1 MNAPT
6 AVVPGWELDT
16 APFHAGELAV
26 QQRAGVTDAASA
38 AGRRG
43 IRRFMPDQHRTF
55 FAQLPFFV
63 LGGVDASGQPWAT
76 LRVGAPGFVT
86 SPDAR
91 TLRIAA
97 RALPGD
103 PLAGAWRPG
112 APLGGLG
119 IEFDT
124 RRRNRVNGVVRAIDG
139 DALTIA
145 VEQSFGNCAKYIQGR
160 KPTFV
165 GDEVGAAAE
174 VVESDVS
181 DVSSVSN
188 ASNAS
193 NASNTSN
200 PSDASGVSHVSGAS
214 DISNRLSDADRA
226 LLAQADTFFVASA
239 NTSVDA
245 GSARGADVSHRGGM
259 PGFVRVDDAHTLTTP
274 DFSGNRF
281 FNTLGNLQHDPRAGL
296 LFVDFDSGDLL
307 YVAADAEIVWDGPL
321 VASFAGAQ
329 RVVRFHVREVRRTRR
344 VLPFR
349 WSAVE
354 PAPQFAA
361 MAIAAA
367 SGGAAATARPALSAA
382 TPTPAPAWR
391 SLRITKIV
399 DEARAIRSFHF
410 EPADGDALPAYEAG
424 QHLTLRVA
432 VPGDDAPT
440 IRSYTL
446 SDAPGGADYRI
457 TVKREGR
464 VSTWLHD
471 HARAGMTLDAQMPR
485 GRFTFDVASPR
496 PAVLV
501 SAGIGITPMI
511 AMLRRALADDAP
523 SRRVVFVH
531 GARDTADRP
540 FAAAL
545 TRIADTDARVA
556 LHWFDSQPQRDG
568 AARPG
573 RIDIAQLKRIL
584 PFDDYDF
591 YLCGP
596 SAFMRDLYEGLR
608 ALNVPDERIRFEA
621 FGPSSV
627 ARSTARAAAASPAPS
642 VPVVFRRSARDA
654 GWTPADGTLLEFA
667 EGQRVAV
674 PSECRSG
681 SCGTC
686 ATRVLSGAVDYVQA
700 HDASVGPGCALLC
713 VAQPAQG
720 AAEPL
725 VLDL

>member
-6 AVVPGWELDT
+6 AVVPGWELDA

-26 QQRAGVTDAASA
+26 QQRAGVTEAAGA

-63 LGGVDASGQPWAT
+63 LGGVDAHGQPWAT
-76 LRVGAPGFVT
+76 LRAGTPGFVT

-103 PLAGAWRPG
+103 PLAGAWQPG
-112 APLGGLG
+112 AALGGLG

-165 GDEVGAAAE
+165 ARDVDASVAP
-174 VVESDVS
+174 DVS
-181 DVSSVSN
+181 D
-188 ASNAS
+188 A
-193 NASNTSN
+193 
-200 PSDASGVSHVSGAS
+200 
-214 DISNRLSDADRA
+214 LSAADRA

-239 NTSVDA
+239 NTSADA
-245 GSARGADVSHRGGM
+245 GAARGADVSHRGGM

-307 YVAADAEIVWDGPL
+307 YVAAHAEIVWDGPL
-321 VASFAGAQ
+321 VASFDGAQ
-329 RVVRFHVREVRRTRR
+329 RVVRFHVREVRRMHA

-354 PAPQFAA
+354 RAPQFAA
-361 MAIAAA
+361 TATA
-367 SGGAAATARPALSAA
+367 SEGAAGTAPAAPATAPAS
-382 TPTPAPAWR
+382 APAWR
-391 SLRITKIV
+391 PLRIAKIV

-410 EPADGDALPAYEAG
+410 EPADGGALPAYEAG
-424 QHLTLRVA
+424 QHLTLRIA
-432 VPGDDAPT
+432 LPGSDAPA

-446 SDAPGGADYRI
+446 SGAPGAVQYRI
-457 TVKREGR
+457 SVKREGR
-464 VSTWLHD
+464 VSAWLHD
-471 HARAGMTLDAQMPR
+471 HAQAGMTLDAQMPR
-485 GRFTFDVASPR
+485 GRFTFDLASPR

-501 SAGIGITPMI
+501 SAGIGITPMV
-511 AMLRRALADDAP
+511 AMLHCALADDTP

-531 GARDTADRP
+531 GAREAADRP
-540 FAAAL
+540 FAAQL
-545 TRIADTDARVA
+545 TRLAATDPRVS
-556 LHWFDSQPQRDG
+556 LHWFDSRPDEG
-568 AARPG
+568 SAARAG
-573 RIDIAQLKRIL
+573 RVDIAQLKRIL
-584 PFDDYDF
+584 SFDDYDF

-596 SAFMRDLYEGLR
+596 AAFMRDLYDGLR
-608 ALNVPDERIRFEA
+608 ALNVADERIRFEA

-627 ARSTARAAAASPAPS
+627 SRSTTRASATPAAAS
-642 VPVVFRRSARDA
+642 VPVVFRRTAREA
-654 GWTPADGTLLEFA
+654 AWTPADGTLLEFA

-686 ATRVLSGAVDYVQA
+686 ATRVLSGSVDYEQTP
-700 HDASVGPGCALLC
+700 DAAVEPGCVLLC
-713 VAQPAQG
+713 VARPAAG
-720 AAEPL
+720 ATEPL
-725 VLDL
+725 VLDR

>member
-1 MNAPT
+1 MTAPT
-6 AVVPGWELDT
+6 ATVPGWELDV

-26 QQRAGVTDAASA
+26 QRRAGVTEAAGA

-63 LGGVDASGQPWAT
+63 LGGVDVHGQPWAT
-76 LRVGAPGFVT
+76 LRVGMPGFVT
-86 SPDAR
+86 TPDAR
-91 TLRIAA
+91 TLRIDGD
-97 RALPGD
+97 ALPGD
-103 PLAGAWRPG
+103 PLAGAWQPG

-124 RRRNRVNGVVRAIDG
+124 RRRNRVNGVVRAVDG

-145 VEQSFGNCAKYIQGR
+145 VAQSFGNCAKYIQGR

-165 GDEVGAAAE
+165 PREGDASDEAE
-174 VVESDVS
+174 VSD
-181 DVSSVSN
+181 
-188 ASNAS
+188 
-193 NASNTSN
+193 
-200 PSDASGVSHVSGAS
+200 
-214 DISNRLSDADRA
+214 RLSDADRA

-239 NTSVDA
+239 NTSTGA
-245 GSARGADVSHRGGM
+245 GAARGADVSHRGGM
-259 PGFVRVDDAHTLTTP
+259 PGFVRVDDARTLTTP

-321 VASFAGAQ
+321 VASFDGAQ
-329 RVVRFHVREVRRTRR
+329 RVVRFHVREVRRTRG

-349 WSAVE
+349 WSTVE
-354 PAPQFAA
+354 RAPQFAA
-361 MAIAAA
+361 MAVDSAVAAVPAA
-367 SGGAAATARPALSAA
+367 SASTSTSPAIWRP
-382 TPTPAPAWR
+382 
-391 SLRITKIV
+391 LRIAKIV

-410 EPADGDALPAYEAG
+410 EPADGGALPAYEAG

-432 VPGDDAPT
+432 LPDSDAPA

-446 SDAPGGADYRI
+446 SDAPGASHYRI

-464 VSTWLHD
+464 VSAWLHD
-471 HARAGMTLDAQMPR
+471 HARAGMALDAQMPR
-485 GRFTFDVASPR
+485 GRFMFDVASPR

-501 SAGIGITPMI
+501 SAGIGITPMF

-531 GARDTADRP
+531 GARDTVDRP
-540 FAAAL
+540 FAAEL
-545 TRIADTDARVA
+545 TRIADADARVS
-556 LHWFDSQPQRDG
+556 LHWFDSRPQRDG

-573 RIDIAQLKRIL
+573 RIDVAQLKRIL

-596 SAFMRDLYEGLR
+596 SAFMRDLYDGLR

-627 ARSTARAAAASPAPS
+627 VRSATRASRAPSAAS
-642 VPVVFRRSARDA
+642 VPVVFRRTGREVA
-654 GWTPADGTLLEFA
+654 WTPADGTLLEFA
-667 EGQRVAV
+667 EGQGVAV

-686 ATRVLSGAVDYVQA
+686 ATRVLSGAVDYMQA
-700 HDASVGPGCALLC
+700 YDAAVEPGCALLC
-713 VAQPAQG
+713 VARPADG
-720 AAEPL
+720 TAEPL
-725 VLDL
+725 VLDR

>member
-1 MNAPT
+1 MTAPT
-6 AVVPGWELDT
+6 AAVPGWELDV

-26 QQRAGVTDAASA
+26 QQRAGVTEAAGA

-43 IRRFMPDQHRTF
+43 IRRFMPDQHRAF

-63 LGGVDASGQPWAT
+63 LGGVDAHGQPWAT
-76 LRVGAPGFVT
+76 LRVGMPGFVT
-86 SPDAR
+86 APDAR
-91 TLRIAA
+91 TLHIDGD
-97 RALPGD
+97 ALPGD
-103 PLAGAWRPG
+103 PLAGAWQPG

-124 RRRNRVNGVVRAIDG
+124 RRRNRVNGVVRAVDG
-139 DALTIA
+139 GALTIA

-165 GDEVGAAAE
+165 AREG
-174 VVESDVS
+174 
-181 DVSSVSN
+181 
-188 ASNAS
+188 
-193 NASNTSN
+193 
-200 PSDASGVSHVSGAS
+200 DASGAADVSE
-214 DISNRLSDADRA
+214 RLSDADRA

-239 NTSVDA
+239 NTSADA
-245 GSARGADVSHRGGM
+245 GAARGADVSHRGGM
-259 PGFVRVDDAHTLTTP
+259 PGFVRVDDACTLTTP

-296 LFVDFDSGDLL
+296 LFIDFDSGDVL
-307 YVAADAEIVWDGPL
+307 YVAARAEIVWDGPL
-321 VASFAGAQ
+321 VASFDGAQ
-329 RVVRFHVREVRRTRR
+329 RVVRFHVREVRRTRGA
-344 VLPFR
+344 LPFR
-349 WSAVE
+349 WSVPE
-354 PAPQFAA
+354 RAPQFAA
-361 MAIAAA
+361 IADGSANAGAQAA
-367 SGGAAATARPALSAA
+367 SEPACASPSNWRP
-382 TPTPAPAWR
+382 
-391 SLRITKIV
+391 LRIAKIV

-410 EPADGDALPAYEAG
+410 EPVDGGALPAHEAG
-424 QHLTLRVA
+424 QHLTLRIA
-432 VPGDDAPT
+432 LPDSDAPA

-446 SDAPGGADYRI
+446 SDAPGAPHYRI

-464 VSTWLHD
+464 VSAWLHD
-471 HARAGMTLDAQMPR
+471 HAHAGMTLDAQMPR

-501 SAGIGITPMI
+501 SAGIGITPMF
-511 AMLRRALADDAP
+511 AMLRRALADDTP
-523 SRRVVFVH
+523 SRRVMFVH

-540 FAAAL
+540 FAAEL
-545 TRIADTDARVA
+545 TRIADADARVA
-556 LHWFDSQPQRDG
+556 LHWFDSRPQRDG

-573 RIDIAQLKRIL
+573 RVDVAQLKRIL

-596 SAFMRDLYEGLR
+596 SAFMRDLYDGLR

-627 ARSTARAAAASPAPS
+627 VRSATRAAAAPS
-642 VPVVFRRSARDA
+642 VASVPIVFRRSARDA
-654 GWTPADGTLLEFA
+654 AWTPADGTLLEFA
-667 EGQRVAV
+667 EGQGVAV

-686 ATRVLSGAVDYVQA
+686 ATRVLSGAVDYVQSY
-700 HDASVGPGCALLC
+700 DAPVEPGCALLC
-713 VAQPAQG
+713 VAQPAEG

-725 VLDL
+725 VLDR

>member
-26 QQRAGVTDAASA
+26 QQRAGVTEAAGA

-63 LGGVDASGQPWAT
+63 LGGVDAHGQPWAT
-76 LRVGAPGFVT
+76 LRAGAPGFVT

-112 APLGGLG
+112 AALGGLG

-124 RRRNRVNGVVRAIDG
+124 RRRNRVNGVVRAVDG

-160 KPTFV
+160 KPAFV
-165 GDEVGAAAE
+165 AREVDAAVAP
-174 VVESDVS
+174 DVS
-181 DVSSVSN
+181 D
-188 ASNAS
+188 A
-193 NASNTSN
+193 
-200 PSDASGVSHVSGAS
+200 
-214 DISNRLSDADRA
+214 LSDADRA

-239 NTSVDA
+239 NTSADA
-245 GSARGADVSHRGGM
+245 GAARGADVSHRGGM

-296 LFVDFDSGDLL
+296 LFIDFDSGDLL
-307 YVAADAEIVWDGPL
+307 VVAARAEIVWDGPL
-321 VASFAGAQ
+321 VASFDGAQ
-329 RVVRFHVREVRRTRR
+329 RVVRFHVREVRRLRA

-349 WSAVE
+349 WSEVE
-354 PAPQFAA
+354 RAPQFAA
-361 MAIAAA
+361 MAAGTGESVKAA
-367 SGGAAATARPALSAA
+367 PAPAPSAA
-382 TPTPAPAWR
+382 APAWR
-391 SLRITKIV
+391 PLRIAKIV

-410 EPADGDALPAYEAG
+410 EPADGGALPAYEAG

-432 VPGDDAPT
+432 LPGSEAPS

-446 SDAPGGADYRI
+446 SDAPGGAHYRI
-457 TVKREGR
+457 TVKREGH
-464 VSTWLHD
+464 VSAWLHD
-471 HARAGMTLDAQMPR
+471 HAQAGMTLDAQMPR

-501 SAGIGITPMI
+501 SAGIGITPMV
-511 AMLRRALADDAP
+511 AMLRHALADDAP

-531 GARDTADRP
+531 GAREAADRP
-540 FAAAL
+540 FATQLAGIAA
-545 TRIADTDARVA
+545 ADPRLS
-556 LHWFDSQPQRDG
+556 LHWFDSHPDERS
-568 AARPG
+568 AARAG
-573 RIDIAQLKRIL
+573 RIDVAQLKRIL
-584 PFDDYDF
+584 SFDDYDF

-596 SAFMRDLYEGLR
+596 AAFMRDLYDGLR

-627 ARSTARAAAASPAPS
+627 SRSTTRASATPAAS
-642 VPVVFRRSARDA
+642 VPVVFRRTGREAA
-654 GWTPADGTLLEFA
+654 WTSADGPLLEFA
-667 EGQRVAV
+667 EGQGVAV
-674 PSECRSG
+674 PSECRTG

-686 ATRVLSGAVDYVQA
+686 ATRVLSGAVDYEQTP
-700 HDASVGPGCALLC
+700 DAPVEPGCALLC
-713 VAQPAQG
+713 VARPATG

-725 VLDL
+725 VLDR

>member
-1 MNAPT
+1 MNAPTVPT

-26 QQRAGVTDAASA
+26 QRRAGVTEAAGS

-63 LGGVDASGQPWAT
+63 LGGVDAHGQPWAT
-76 LRVGAPGFVT
+76 LRAGTPGFVT

-103 PLAGAWRPG
+103 PLAGAWQPG

-165 GDEVGAAAE
+165 AREVDASTGP
-174 VVESDVS
+174 DVS
-181 DVSSVSN
+181 DALN
-188 ASNAS
+188 
-193 NASNTSN
+193 
-200 PSDASGVSHVSGAS
+200 
-214 DISNRLSDADRA
+214 DADRA

-239 NTSVDA
+239 NMSADA
-245 GSARGADVSHRGGM
+245 GAARGADVSHRGGM
-259 PGFVRVDDAHTLTTP
+259 PGFVRVDDARTLTTP

-296 LFVDFDSGDLL
+296 LFVDFDNGDLL
-307 YVAADAEIVWDGPL
+307 YVAARAEIVWDGPL
-321 VASFAGAQ
+321 VASFDGAQ
-329 RVVRFHVREVRRTRR
+329 RVVRFHVREVRRMRA

-354 PAPQFAA
+354 RAPQFAA
-361 MAIAAA
+361 MAAVAVSGVGASAAVVPSPSA
-367 SGGAAATARPALSAA
+367 PESVSATAS
-382 TPTPAPAWR
+382 TSAPAWR
-391 SLRITKIV
+391 PLRIAKIV

-410 EPADGDALPAYEAG
+410 EPVDGGALPAYEAG

-432 VPGDDAPT
+432 LPGSDSPA

-446 SDAPGGADYRI
+446 SDAPGGGHYRI

-464 VSTWLHD
+464 VSAWLHD
-471 HARAGMTLDAQMPR
+471 HAQAGMTLDAQMPR
-485 GRFTFDVASPR
+485 GRFSFDLASPR

-511 AMLRRALADDAP
+511 AMLRRALADAQP

-531 GARDTADRP
+531 GAREAADRP
-540 FAAAL
+540 FATELA
-545 TRIADTDARVA
+545 RIAADDERLS
-556 LHWFDSQPQRDG
+556 LHWFDSHPHEG
-568 AARPG
+568 SAAQAG
-573 RIDIAQLKRIL
+573 RIDITQLKRIL
-584 PFDDYDF
+584 SFDDYDF

-596 SAFMRDLYEGLR
+596 SAFMRDLYDGLR

-627 ARSTARAAAASPAPS
+627 TRSATRTTGTPVET
-642 VPVVFRRSARDA
+642 VPVVFRRTGREAA
-654 GWTPADGTLLEFA
+654 WTPADGSLLEFA
-667 EGQRVAV
+667 EGQRVDV

-686 ATRVLSGAVDYVQA
+686 ATRVLSGAVDYEQA
-700 HDASVGPGCALLC
+700 PDAPVERGCALLC
-713 VAQPAQG
+713 VARPAQG
-720 AAEPL
+720 SEPL
-725 VLDL
+725 VLDR

>member
-6 AVVPGWELDT
+6 TVVPGWELDA

-26 QQRAGVTDAASA
+26 QQRAGVTEAAGA

-55 FAQLPFFV
+55 FGQLPFFV
-63 LGGVDASGQPWAT
+63 LGGVDAHGQPWAT
-76 LRVGAPGFVT
+76 LRAGAPGFVT

-97 RALPGD
+97 PALPGD

-124 RRRNRVNGVVRAIDG
+124 RRRNRVNGVVRAVDG

-160 KPTFV
+160 KPSFV
-165 GDEVGAAAE
+165 ARDGRDGDMQVAP
-174 VVESDVS
+174 DVS
-181 DVSSVSN
+181 D
-188 ASNAS
+188 
-193 NASNTSN
+193 
-200 PSDASGVSHVSGAS
+200 
-214 DISNRLSDADRA
+214 RLGDADRA

-239 NTSVDA
+239 NTSADA
-245 GSARGADVSHRGGM
+245 GAAHGADVSHRGGM

-281 FNTLGNLQHDPRAGL
+281 FNTLGNLQQDPRAGL

-307 YVAADAEIVWDGPL
+307 YVAARAEIVWDGPL
-321 VASFAGAQ
+321 VASFDGAQ
-329 RVVRFHVREVRRTRR
+329 RVVRFHVREVRRMRA

-354 PAPQFAA
+354 RAPQFAA
-361 MAIAAA
+361 MAAAA
-367 SGGAAATARPALSAA
+367 GGGAATAPVALVQSASAPASTPIS
-382 TPTPAPAWR
+382 TPTSTPAWR
-391 SLRITKIV
+391 SLRIAKIV
-399 DEARAIRSFHF
+399 DEARSIRSFHF
-410 EPADGDALPAYEAG
+410 EPVDGGALPAYEAG

-432 VPGDDAPT
+432 LPGSDAPS

-446 SDAPGGADYRI
+446 SDAPGSAHYRI

-464 VSTWLHD
+464 VSAWLHD
-471 HARAGMTLDAQMPR
+471 HAQADMTFDAQMPR
-485 GRFTFDVASPR
+485 GRFAFDLASPR

-511 AMLRRALADDAP
+511 AMLRSALADAAP
-523 SRRVVFVH
+523 SRRVVFAH
-531 GARDTADRP
+531 GAREAADRP
-540 FAAAL
+540 FAAELA
-545 TRIADTDARVA
+545 RIAAADARLS
-556 LHWFDSQPQRDG
+556 LHWFDSRPHDDT
-568 AARPG
+568 AARAG

-584 PFDDYDF
+584 SFDDYDF

-596 SAFMRDLYEGLR
+596 SAFMRDLYDGLR

-621 FGPSSV
+621 FGPSSI
-627 ARSTARAAAASPAPS
+627 ARSTTRAAGTPAAASA
-642 VPVVFRRSARDA
+642 PVVFRRTGREAA
-654 GWTPADGTLLEFA
+654 WTPADGTLLEFA
-667 EGQRVAV
+667 EGQRIAV

-686 ATRVLSGAVDYVQA
+686 ATRVLSGAVDYEQTP
-700 HDASVGPGCALLC
+700 DAAVEPGCALLC
-713 VAQPAQG
+713 VARPAQG
-720 AAEPL
+720 ATEPL
-725 VLDL
+725 VLDR

>member
-1 MNAPT
+1 MTTPT
-6 AVVPGWELDT
+6 AAVPGWELDV

-26 QQRAGVTDAASA
+26 QQRAGVTEAAGT

-63 LGGVDASGQPWAT
+63 LGGVDAHGQPWAT
-76 LRVGAPGFVT
+76 LRVGTPGFVT
-86 SPDAR
+86 APDAR
-91 TLRIAA
+91 TLRIDGD
-97 RALPGD
+97 ALPGD
-103 PLAGAWRPG
+103 PLAGAWQRG

-124 RRRNRVNGVVRAIDG
+124 RRRNRVNGVVRATDG
-139 DALTIA
+139 GALTIA

-165 GDEVGAAAE
+165 AREAGASIA
-174 VVESDVS
+174 SDVS
-181 DVSSVSN
+181 D
-188 ASNAS
+188 
-193 NASNTSN
+193 
-200 PSDASGVSHVSGAS
+200 
-214 DISNRLSDADRA
+214 RLSDADRA

-239 NTSVDA
+239 NTSADA
-245 GSARGADVSHRGGM
+245 GAARGADVSHRGGM

-307 YVAADAEIVWDGPL
+307 YVAARAEIVWDGPL
-321 VASFAGAQ
+321 VASFDGAQ
-329 RVVRFHVREVRRTRR
+329 RVVRFHVREVRRMRA

-354 PAPQFAA
+354 RAPQFAA
-361 MAIAAA
+361 MAAGAVAAGGPVPSALA
-367 SGGAAATARPALSAA
+367 SATARTSAPSSA
-382 TPTPAPAWR
+382 IASAPAWR
-391 SLRITKIV
+391 PLRIAKIV

-410 EPADGDALPAYEAG
+410 EAADGDALPTYEAG

-432 VPGDDAPT
+432 LPGSDAPT

-446 SDAPGGADYRI
+446 SDAPGAPRYRI

-464 VSTWLHD
+464 VSAWLHD

-511 AMLRRALADDAP
+511 AMLRRALADDKAS
-523 SRRVVFVH
+523 SRIVFVH

-540 FAAAL
+540 FAAEL
-545 TRIADTDARVA
+545 TRIADADPRVS
-556 LHWFDSQPQRDG
+556 LHWFDSRPQRDG

-591 YLCGP
+591 YVCGP
-596 SAFMRDLYEGLR
+596 SAFMRDLYDGLR

-627 ARSTARAAAASPAPS
+627 VRSATRAAAALPVAS
-642 VPVVFRRSARDA
+642 VPVVFRRTGREAA
-654 GWTPADGTLLEFA
+654 WTPADGTLLEFA
-667 EGQRVAV
+667 EGQGVAV

-686 ATRVLSGAVDYVQA
+686 ATRMLSGAVDYVQS
-700 HDASVGPGCALLC
+700 HDAPVEPGCVLLC
-713 VAQPAQG
+713 VAQPIEG
-720 AAEPL
+720 AVTPL
-725 VLDL
+725 VLER

>member
-63 LGGVDASGQPWAT
+63 LGGVDAHGQPWAT
-76 LRVGAPGFVT
+76 LRAGAPGFVT

-91 TLRIAA
+91 TLCIAA
-97 RALPGD
+97 PARPGD
-103 PLAGAWRPG
+103 PLAGAWQAG

-124 RRRNRVNGVVRAIDG
+124 RRRNRVNGVVRAVDG

-165 GDEVGAAAE
+165 ARDVAAA
-174 VVESDVS
+174 VAPDVS
-181 DVSSVSN
+181 D
-188 ASNAS
+188 
-193 NASNTSN
+193 T
-200 PSDASGVSHVSGAS
+200 
-214 DISNRLSDADRA
+214 LSDADRA

-239 NTSVDA
+239 NTSAEA
-245 GSARGADVSHRGGM
+245 GAARGADVSHRGGM

-296 LFVDFDSGDLL
+296 LFIDFDSGDVL
-307 YVAADAEIVWDGPL
+307 YVAARAEIVWDGPV
-321 VASFAGAQ
+321 VASFDGAQ
-329 RVVRFHVREVRRTRR
+329 RVVRFHVREVRRVRA

-354 PAPQFAA
+354 RAPQFAA
-361 MAIAAA
+361 MAMAVAAATATA
-367 SGGAAATARPALSAA
+367 SGGAAATAGPAPSAVA
-382 TPTPAPAWR
+382 PASAPAWR
-391 SLRITKIV
+391 SLRIAKIV
-399 DEARAIRSFHF
+399 DAARAIRSFHF
-410 EPADGDALPAYEAG
+410 EPADGGALPAYEAG
-424 QHLTLRVA
+424 QHLTLRIA
-432 VPGDDAPT
+432 LPGSDAPA

-446 SDAPGGADYRI
+446 SDAPGGTQYRI

-464 VSTWLHD
+464 VSAWLHD
-471 HARAGMTLDAQMPR
+471 HAQAGMTLDAQMPR
-485 GRFTFDVASPR
+485 GRFTFDLASPR

-511 AMLRRALADDAP
+511 AMLRRALADDTP
-523 SRRVVFVH
+523 SRRIVFVH
-531 GARDTADRP
+531 GAREAADRP
-540 FAAAL
+540 FAAELARL
-545 TRIADTDARVA
+545 AAADARLS
-556 LHWFDSQPQRDG
+556 LHWFDSRPQESTV
-568 AARPG
+568 ARAG
-573 RIDIAQLKRIL
+573 RIDIGQLKRVL
-584 PFDDYDF
+584 SFDDYDF

-596 SAFMRDLYEGLR
+596 SAFMRDLYDGLR

-627 ARSTARAAAASPAPS
+627 SRSATREAAAPAAAS
-642 VPVVFRRSARDA
+642 VPVVFRRTGCDA
-654 GWTPADGTLLEFA
+654 AWTPADGTLLEFA

-674 PSECRSG
+674 PSECRAG

-686 ATRVLSGAVDYVQA
+686 ATRVLSGAVEYEQTP
-700 HDASVGPGCALLC
+700 DAPVEPGCALLC
-713 VAQPAQG
+713 VARPAQG
-720 AAEPL
+720 ATQPL
-725 VLDL
+725 VLDR

>member
-1 MNAPT
+1 MNTPT
-6 AVVPGWELDT
+6 TVVPGWELDT

-26 QQRAGVTDAASA
+26 QQRAGVTAAAGS

-63 LGGVDASGQPWAT
+63 LGGVDANGQPWAT
-76 LRVGAPGFVT
+76 LRAGASGFVT
-86 SPDAR
+86 SPDSR
-91 TLRIAA
+91 TLRIAG

-103 PLAGAWRPG
+103 PLDGAWQPG

-124 RRRNRVNGVVRAIDG
+124 RRRNRVNGVVRAVDC

-165 GDEVGAAAE
+165 AREAGAFAGP
-174 VVESDVS
+174 DVS
-181 DVSSVSN
+181 DALN
-188 ASNAS
+188 
-193 NASNTSN
+193 
-200 PSDASGVSHVSGAS
+200 
-214 DISNRLSDADRA
+214 DADRA

-239 NTSVDA
+239 NTSTDA
-245 GSARGADVSHRGGM
+245 GAARGADVSHRGGM

-296 LFVDFDSGDLL
+296 LFVDFDNGDLL
-307 YVAADAEIVWDGPL
+307 YVAARAEIVWDGPL
-321 VASFAGAQ
+321 VASFDGAQ
-329 RVVRFHVREVRRTRR
+329 RVVRFHVREVRRMRA

-354 PAPQFAA
+354 RAPQFAA
-361 MAIAAA
+361 MAAGGLVQTSTA
-367 SGGAAATARPALSAA
+367 SVTAPASESLSTSASA
-382 TPTPAPAWR
+382 PASAPAWR
-391 SLRITKIV
+391 PLRIAKIV

-410 EPADGDALPAYEAG
+410 EPADGAALPAYEAG
-424 QHLTLRVA
+424 QHLTLRIA
-432 VPGDDAPT
+432 LPGSDAPS

-446 SDAPGGADYRI
+446 SDAPGGTHYRI

-464 VSTWLHD
+464 VSAWLHD

-485 GRFTFDVASPR
+485 GRFTFDLASPR

-501 SAGIGITPMI
+501 SAGIGITPMT
-511 AMLRRALADDAP
+511 AMLRRALADDRP

-531 GARDTADRP
+531 GARDAADRP
-540 FAAAL
+540 FAAELA
-545 TRIADTDARVA
+545 RIAAADARLS
-556 LHWFDSQPQRDG
+556 LHWFDSHPHDG
-568 AARPG
+568 SAAQAG
-573 RIDIAQLKRIL
+573 RIDIAQLKRL
-584 PFDDYDF
+584 LTFDDYDF

-596 SAFMRDLYEGLR
+596 SAFMRDLYDGLR

-627 ARSTARAAAASPAPS
+627 ARSATRTTGAPAAG
-642 VPVVFRRSARDA
+642 VPVVFRRTGRDA
-654 GWTPADGTLLEFA
+654 AWTPADGTLLEFA

-686 ATRVLSGAVDYVQA
+686 ATRVLAGAVGYEQA
-700 HDASVGPGCALLC
+700 PDAPVEPGCALLC
-713 VAQPAQG
+713 VARPAQG
-720 AAEPL
+720 SEPL
-725 VLDL
+725 VLDR

>member
-1 MNAPT
+1 MTTPT
-6 AVVPGWELDT
+6 AAVPGWELDV

-26 QQRAGVTDAASA
+26 QQRAGVTEAAGT

-63 LGGVDASGQPWAT
+63 LGGVDAHGQPWAT
-76 LRVGAPGFVT
+76 LRVGTPGFLT
-86 SPDAR
+86 TPDAR
-91 TLRIAA
+91 TLRIDGD
-97 RALPGD
+97 ALPGD
-103 PLAGAWRPG
+103 PLAGAWQPG

-139 DALTIA
+139 GALTIA

-160 KPTFV
+160 KPAFV
-165 GDEVGAAAE
+165 ARETVASIA
-174 VVESDVS
+174 SDVS
-181 DVSSVSN
+181 D
-188 ASNAS
+188 
-193 NASNTSN
+193 
-200 PSDASGVSHVSGAS
+200 
-214 DISNRLSDADRA
+214 RLSDADRA

-239 NTSVDA
+239 NTSDDA
-245 GSARGADVSHRGGM
+245 GAARGADVSHRGGM

-296 LFVDFDSGDLL
+296 LFVDFGSGDLL
-307 YVAADAEIVWDGPL
+307 YVAARAEIVWDGPL
-321 VASFAGAQ
+321 VASFEGAQ
-329 RVVRFHVREVRRTRR
+329 RVVRFHVREVRRMRA

-354 PAPQFAA
+354 RAPQFAA
-361 MAIAAA
+361 MAAGAVAAGGPVPSALA
-367 SGGAAATARPALSAA
+367 SATALTSAPSSA
-382 TPTPAPAWR
+382 IASAPAWR
-391 SLRITKIV
+391 PLRIAKIV

-410 EPADGDALPAYEAG
+410 EAADGDALPTYEAG

-432 VPGDDAPT
+432 LPGSDAPT

-446 SDAPGGADYRI
+446 SDAPGAPRYRI

-464 VSTWLHD
+464 VSAWLHD
-471 HARAGMTLDAQMPR
+471 HAQAGMTLDAQMPR

-511 AMLRRALADDAP
+511 AMLRRALADDKA
-523 SRRVVFVH
+523 SRRIVFVH

-540 FAAAL
+540 FAAEL
-545 TRIADTDARVA
+545 TRIADADARVS
-556 LHWFDSQPQRDG
+556 LHWFDSRPQRDG

-596 SAFMRDLYEGLR
+596 SAFMRDLYDGLR

-627 ARSTARAAAASPAPS
+627 VRNATRVAGTRAPS
-642 VPVVFRRSARDA
+642 VAVVFRHTGREAA
-654 GWTPADGTLLEFA
+654 WTPADGTLLEFA
-667 EGQRVAV
+667 EGQGVAV

-686 ATRVLSGAVDYVQA
+686 ATRVLSGAVDYVQS
-700 HDASVGPGCALLC
+700 HDAPVEPGCVLLC
-713 VAQPAQG
+713 VAQPAEG
-720 AAEPL
+720 AVTPL
-725 VLDL
+725 VLER

>member
-6 AVVPGWELDT
+6 AVVPGWELDA

-26 QQRAGVTDAASA
+26 QQRAGVTEAAGS

-63 LGGVDASGQPWAT
+63 LGGVDTHGQPWAT
-76 LRVGAPGFVT
+76 LRAGAPGFVT

-91 TLRIAA
+91 TLRIEA

-124 RRRNRVNGVVRAIDG
+124 RRRNRVNGVVRAVDG

-160 KPTFV
+160 KPSFV
-165 GDEVGAAAE
+165 AREVDAS
-174 VVESDVS
+174 VEPDVS
-181 DVSSVSN
+181 DALN
-188 ASNAS
+188 
-193 NASNTSN
+193 
-200 PSDASGVSHVSGAS
+200 
-214 DISNRLSDADRA
+214 DADRA

-239 NTSVDA
+239 NTSADA
-245 GSARGADVSHRGGM
+245 GAARGADVSHRGGM
-259 PGFVRVDDAHTLTTP
+259 PGFVRVDDARTLTTP

-281 FNTLGNLQHDPRAGL
+281 FNTLGNLQQDPRAGL

-307 YVAADAEIVWDGPL
+307 YLAARAEIVWDGPL
-321 VASFAGAQ
+321 VASFDGAQ
-329 RVVRFHVREVRRTRR
+329 RVVRFHVREVRRMRA

-354 PAPQFAA
+354 RAPQFAA
-361 MAIAAA
+361 MAA
-367 SGGAAATARPALSAA
+367 SGAAAAAPVPSASA
-382 TPTPAPAWR
+382 SAWR
-391 SLRITKIV
+391 PLRIARIV

-410 EPADGDALPAYEAG
+410 EPADGGVLPAYEAG

-432 VPGDDAPT
+432 LPGGDAPSV
-440 IRSYTL
+440 RSYTL
-446 SDAPGGADYRI
+446 SDAPGDAHYRI

-464 VSTWLHD
+464 VSAWLHD
-471 HARAGMTLDAQMPR
+471 HAQAGMTLDAQMPR
-485 GRFTFDVASPR
+485 GRFTLDLASPR

-501 SAGIGITPMI
+501 SAGIGITPMV
-511 AMLRRALADDAP
+511 AMLRRALADDRP

-531 GARDTADRP
+531 GAREAADRP
-540 FAAAL
+540 FAAELA
-545 TRIADTDARVA
+545 RIAAADARLS
-556 LHWFDSQPQRDG
+556 LHRFDSHPHEG
-568 AARPG
+568 AAAPAG

-596 SAFMRDLYEGLR
+596 SAFMRDLYDGLR

-627 ARSTARAAAASPAPS
+627 ARTATRAAGTPAAAS
-642 VPVVFRRSARDA
+642 VPVVFRRTAREA
-654 GWTPADGTLLEFA
+654 AWTPADGTLLEFA

-686 ATRVLSGAVDYVQA
+686 ATRVLSGAVDYEQA
-700 HDASVGPGCALLC
+700 PDAPVEPGCALLC
-713 VAQPAQG
+713 VARPAQG
-720 AAEPL
+720 ATEPL
-725 VLDL
+725 VLDR

>member
-6 AVVPGWELDT
+6 AVVPGWELDA

-26 QQRAGVTDAASA
+26 QQRAGVTEAAGS

-63 LGGVDASGQPWAT
+63 LGGVDAHGQPWAT
-76 LRVGAPGFVT
+76 LRAGAPGFVT

-97 RALPGD
+97 PALPGD

-124 RRRNRVNGVVRAIDG
+124 RRRNRVNGVVRAVDD

-160 KPTFV
+160 TPTFV
-165 GDEVGAAAE
+165 ARDGDAHGAP
-174 VVESDVS
+174 DVS
-181 DVSSVSN
+181 DQLN
-188 ASNAS
+188 
-193 NASNTSN
+193 
-200 PSDASGVSHVSGAS
+200 
-214 DISNRLSDADRA
+214 DADRA

-239 NTSVDA
+239 NTSADA
-245 GSARGADVSHRGGM
+245 GAARGADVSHRGGM
-259 PGFVRVDDAHTLTTP
+259 PGFVRVDDARTLTTP

-296 LFVDFDSGDLL
+296 LFVDFDSGDLV
-307 YVAADAEIVWDGPL
+307 YVAARAEIVWDGPL
-321 VASFAGAQ
+321 VASFDGAQ
-329 RVVRFHVREVRRTRR
+329 RVVRFHVREVRRMRA

-354 PAPQFAA
+354 RAPQFAA
-361 MAIAAA
+361 MAA
-367 SGGAAATARPALSAA
+367 GAAT
-382 TPTPAPAWR
+382 TVTPAPAPSVSASAWR
-391 SLRITKIV
+391 PLRIARIV

-410 EPADGDALPAYEAG
+410 EPADGGTLPAYEAG
-424 QHLTLRVA
+424 QHLTLRITL
-432 VPGDDAPT
+432 PGGDTPS
-440 IRSYTL
+440 IRSFTL
-446 SDAPGGADYRI
+446 SDAPGGAHYRI
-457 TVKREGR
+457 TVKRDGH
-464 VSTWLHD
+464 VSAWLHD
-471 HARAGMTLDAQMPR
+471 HAQAGMTLDAQMPR
-485 GRFTFDVASPR
+485 GRFTFDAASPR

-501 SAGIGITPMI
+501 SAGIGITPMV
-511 AMLRRALADDAP
+511 AMLRGALADAEP

-531 GARDTADRP
+531 GAREAADRP
-540 FAAAL
+540 FAADL
-545 TRIADTDARVA
+545 ARVA
-556 LHWFDSQPQRDG
+556 AADARLSLHWFDSRPQGD
-568 AARPG
+568 AAAQAG

-584 PFDDYDF
+584 SFDDYDF

-596 SAFMRDLYEGLR
+596 SAFMRDLYDGLR

-627 ARSTARAAAASPAPS
+627 ARTATRAAGMPAVPS
-642 VPVVFRRSARDA
+642 VPVVFRRTGREAA
-654 GWTPADGTLLEFA
+654 WTPVDGTLLEFA

-686 ATRVLSGAVDYVQA
+686 ATRVLSGAVDYEQTP
-700 HDASVGPGCALLC
+700 DAAVEPGCALLC
-713 VAQPAQG
+713 VARPAQG
-720 AAEPL
+720 ATEPL
-725 VLDL
+725 VLDR

>member
-6 AVVPGWELDT
+6 AAVPGREPGD

-26 QQRAGVTDAASA
+26 QQRAGVTEAADA

-43 IRRFMPDQHRTF
+43 IRRFMPEQHRTF
-55 FAQLPFFV
+55 FGQLPFFV
-63 LGGVDASGQPWAT
+63 LGGVDAHGQPWAT
-76 LRVGAPGFVT
+76 LRVGMPGFVT
-86 SPDAR
+86 TPDAR
-91 TLRIAA
+91 TLRIGGD
-97 RALPGD
+97 ALPGD
-103 PLAGAWRPG
+103 PLSGAWQPG
-112 APLGGLG
+112 ASLGGLG

-124 RRRNRVNGVVRAIDG
+124 RRRNRVNGVVRAVNDG
-139 DALTIA
+139 ALTVA

-160 KPTFV
+160 TPTFV
-165 GDEVGAAAE
+165 RREGGASAE
-174 VVESDVS
+174 VV
-181 DVSSVSN
+181 
-188 ASNAS
+188 A
-193 NASNTSN
+193 
-200 PSDASGVSHVSGAS
+200 SGAS
-214 DISNRLSDADRA
+214 DRLNDADRA
-226 LLAQADTFFVASA
+226 LLTHADTFFVASA
-239 NTSVDA
+239 NTSA
-245 GSARGADVSHRGGM
+245 GAGAARGADVSHRGGM
-259 PGFVRVDDAHTLTTP
+259 PGFVRVDDARTLTTP

-281 FNTLGNLQHDPRAGL
+281 FNTLGNLRHDPRAGL
-296 LFVDFDSGDLL
+296 LFVDFERGDLV

-321 VASFAGAQ
+321 VASFDGAQ
-329 RVVRFHVREVRRTRR
+329 RVVRFHVREVRRTRG

-354 PAPQFAA
+354 RAPQFAA
-361 MAIAAA
+361 MAASAGAVAVSPSAVSVSA
-367 SGGAAATARPALSAA
+367 SG
-382 TPTPAPAWR
+382 WR
-391 SLRITKIV
+391 ALRIAKIV

-410 EPADGDALPAYEAG
+410 EPADGGALPAYEAG
-424 QHLTLRVA
+424 QHLTLRV
-432 VPGDDAPT
+432 VLPGDDVPA

-464 VSTWLHD
+464 VSAWLHD

-531 GARDTADRP
+531 GARDMADRP

-596 SAFMRDLYEGLR
+596 SAFMRDVYEGLR

-627 ARSTARAAAASPAPS
+627 TRSTARTAAALPATS

-667 EGQRVAV
+667 EGQRIAV

-686 ATRVLSGAVDYVQA
+686 ATRVLSGTVDYVQA
-700 HDASVGPGCALLC
+700 HDAPVEPGCALLC

-720 AAEPL
+720 ATAPL

>member
-1 MNAPT
+1 MNTPT
-6 AVVPGWELDT
+6 AVVPGWELDS

-26 QQRAGVTDAASA
+26 QQRAGVTDAAGS

-63 LGGVDASGQPWAT
+63 LGGVDAHGQPWAT
-76 LRVGAPGFVT
+76 LRAGAPGFVT

-103 PLAGAWRPG
+103 PLAGAWQPG

-165 GDEVGAAAE
+165 ARDVDASAGP
-174 VVESDVS
+174 DVS
-181 DVSSVSN
+181 DALN
-188 ASNAS
+188 
-193 NASNTSN
+193 
-200 PSDASGVSHVSGAS
+200 
-214 DISNRLSDADRA
+214 DADRA

-239 NTSVDA
+239 NTSTDA
-245 GSARGADVSHRGGM
+245 GAARGADVSHRGGM

-307 YVAADAEIVWDGPL
+307 YVAARAEIVWDGPL
-321 VASFAGAQ
+321 VASFDGAQ
-329 RVVRFHVREVRRTRR
+329 RVVRFHVREVRRMRA

-354 PAPQFAA
+354 RAPQFAA
-361 MAIAAA
+361 MAAGTGAGAGAVVAPSTPAPESA
-367 SGGAAATARPALSAA
+367 SASASASATAS
-382 TPTPAPAWR
+382 TSAPAWR
-391 SLRITKIV
+391 PLRIAKIV

-410 EPADGDALPAYEAG
+410 EPADGGALPAYEAG

-432 VPGDDAPT
+432 LPGGDAPS

-446 SDAPGGADYRI
+446 SDAPGGAHYRI

-464 VSTWLHD
+464 VSAWLHD
-471 HARAGMTLDAQMPR
+471 HAQAGMTLDAQMPR
-485 GRFTFDVASPR
+485 GRFTFDLASPR

-501 SAGIGITPMI
+501 SAGIGITPMV
-511 AMLRRALADDAP
+511 AMLRRALADDQP

-531 GARDTADRP
+531 GARESDDRP
-540 FAAAL
+540 FAEAL
-545 TRIADTDARVA
+545 ARVA
-556 LHWFDSQPQRDG
+556 AADERLSLHWFDSHPHEG
-568 AARPG
+568 STAHAG
-573 RIDIAQLKRIL
+573 RIDVAQLKRL
-584 PFDDYDF
+584 LTFDDYDF

-596 SAFMRDLYEGLR
+596 SAFMRDLYDGLR

-627 ARSTARAAAASPAPS
+627 ARSATRTPATPAVAS
-642 VPVVFRRSARDA
+642 VPVVFRRTGREAA
-654 GWTPADGTLLEFA
+654 WTPADGTLLEFA
-667 EGQRVAV
+667 EGQRVDV

-681 SCGTC
+681 ACGTC
-686 ATRVLSGAVDYVQA
+686 ATRVLSGAVDYEQVP
-700 HDASVGPGCALLC
+700 DAPVEPGCALLC
-713 VAQPAQG
+713 VARPAQG
-720 AAEPL
+720 SEPL
-725 VLDL
+725 VLDR

>member
-6 AVVPGWELDT
+6 AAVPGWELDA

-26 QQRAGVTDAASA
+26 QQRAGVTEAAGA

-63 LGGVDASGQPWAT
+63 LGGVDAHGQPWAT
-76 LRVGAPGFVT
+76 LRAGAPGFVT
-86 SPDAR
+86 SPNAR

-97 RALPGD
+97 PALPGD
-103 PLAGAWRPG
+103 PLDGAWQPG

-124 RRRNRVNGVVRAIDG
+124 RRRNRVNGVVRAVDG
-139 DALTIA
+139 DALAIA

-160 KPTFV
+160 TPTFV
-165 GDEVGAAAE
+165 ARDGDAPVEPD
-174 VVESDVS
+174 ESD
-181 DVSSVSN
+181 
-188 ASNAS
+188 
-193 NASNTSN
+193 
-200 PSDASGVSHVSGAS
+200 
-214 DISNRLSDADRA
+214 RLSDADRA

-239 NTSVDA
+239 NTSADA
-245 GSARGADVSHRGGM
+245 GAARGADVSHRGGM
-259 PGFVRVDDAHTLTTP
+259 PGFVRVDDAYTLTTP

-307 YVAADAEIVWDGPL
+307 YVAARAEIVWDGPL
-321 VASFAGAQ
+321 VASFDGAQ
-329 RVVRFHVREVRRTRR
+329 RVVRFHVREVRRMRA

-354 PAPQFAA
+354 RAPQFAA
-361 MAIAAA
+361 MAAAA
-367 SGGAAATARPALSAA
+367 GGAVTAAVEPVPSASA
-382 TPTPAPAWR
+382 TGSASTSAPAWR
-391 SLRITKIV
+391 SLRIAKIV
-399 DEARAIRSFHF
+399 DEARAIRSIHF
-410 EPADGDALPAYEAG
+410 EPVDGGALPAYEAG

-432 VPGDDAPT
+432 LPGSDAPS

-446 SDAPGGADYRI
+446 SDAPGGAHYRI

-464 VSTWLHD
+464 VSAWLHD
-471 HARAGMTLDAQMPR
+471 HAQAGMTLDAQMPR
-485 GRFTFDVASPR
+485 GRFTFDLASPR

-501 SAGIGITPMI
+501 SAGIGITPMV
-511 AMLRRALADDAP
+511 AMLRRALADVAP

-531 GARDTADRP
+531 GAREAADRP
-540 FAAAL
+540 FAAELA
-545 TRIADTDARVA
+545 RIAATDARLS
-556 LHWFDSQPQRDG
+556 LHWFDSRPHDDT
-568 AARPG
+568 AARAG
-573 RIDIAQLKRIL
+573 RIDIAQLKRLL

-596 SAFMRDLYEGLR
+596 SAFMRDLYDGLR

-627 ARSTARAAAASPAPS
+627 ARSVTRAAGTAGVPAAS
-642 VPVVFRRSARDA
+642 VPVVFRRTGREAA
-654 GWTPADGTLLEFA
+654 WTPADGTLLDFA

-686 ATRVLSGAVDYVQA
+686 ATRVLSGAVDYEQA
-700 HDASVGPGCALLC
+700 PDAAVEPGCALLC
-713 VAQPAQG
+713 VARPAQG
-720 AAEPL
+720 ATEPL
-725 VLDL
+725 VLDR

>member
-26 QQRAGVTDAASA
+26 QQRAGVTEAAGA

-43 IRRFMPDQHRTF
+43 IRRFMPDQHRAF
-55 FAQLPFFV
+55 FEQLPFFV
-63 LGGVDASGQPWAT
+63 LGGVDAHGQPWAT
-76 LRVGAPGFVT
+76 LRAGEPGFVT

-97 RALPGD
+97 RPLPGD
-103 PLAGAWRPG
+103 PLAGAWQPG
-112 APLGGLG
+112 AALGGLG

-124 RRRNRVNGVVRAIDG
+124 RRRNRVNGVVRAVDG

-160 KPTFV
+160 KPAFV
-165 GDEVGAAAE
+165 AREVDPSVAP
-174 VVESDVS
+174 DVS
-181 DVSSVSN
+181 D
-188 ASNAS
+188 A
-193 NASNTSN
+193 
-200 PSDASGVSHVSGAS
+200 
-214 DISNRLSDADRA
+214 LSDADRA

-239 NTSVDA
+239 NTSADA
-245 GSARGADVSHRGGM
+245 GAARGADVSHRGGM

-296 LFVDFDSGDLL
+296 LFIDFDSGDLL
-307 YVAADAEIVWDGPL
+307 VVAARAEIVWDGPL
-321 VASFAGAQ
+321 VASFDGAQ
-329 RVVRFHVREVRRTRR
+329 RVVRFHVREVRRLRA

-349 WSAVE
+349 WSEVE
-354 PAPQFAA
+354 RAPQFAA
-361 MAIAAA
+361 MAARA
-367 SGGAAATARPALSAA
+367 GAAATVAPAPVSSVSAPAL
-382 TPTPAPAWR
+382 APAWR
-391 SLRITKIV
+391 PLRIAKIV
-399 DEARAIRSFHF
+399 DEARAIRSLHF
-410 EPADGDALPAYEAG
+410 EPADGGALPTYEAG

-432 VPGDDAPT
+432 LPGSEAPS

-446 SDAPGGADYRI
+446 SDAPGGTDYRI

-464 VSTWLHD
+464 VSAWLHD

-485 GRFTFDVASPR
+485 GRFTFDVESPR

-501 SAGIGITPMI
+501 SAGIGITPMV
-511 AMLRRALADDAP
+511 AMLRRALADDKP

-531 GARDTADRP
+531 GAREAADRP
-540 FAAAL
+540 FATEL
-545 TRIADTDARVA
+545 TRIAAADPRLS
-556 LHWFDSQPQRDG
+556 LHRFDSHPDEG
-568 AARPG
+568 SAARAG

-596 SAFMRDLYEGLR
+596 AAFMRDLYDGLR

-627 ARSTARAAAASPAPS
+627 ARSATRASATPPAAS
-642 VPVVFRRSARDA
+642 VPVVFRRTAREA
-654 GWTPADGTLLEFA
+654 AWTPADGPLLEFA
-667 EGQRVAV
+667 EGQGIAV

-686 ATRVLSGAVDYVQA
+686 ATRVLSGAVDYEQTP
-700 HDASVGPGCALLC
+700 DAPVEPGCALLC
-713 VAQPAQG
+713 VARPAKG

-725 VLDL
+725 VLDR

>member
-1 MNAPT
+1 MTAPT
-6 AVVPGWELDT
+6 AAVPGWELDV

-26 QQRAGVTDAASA
+26 QQRAGVTEAAGA

-43 IRRFMPDQHRTF
+43 IRRFMPDQHRAF

-63 LGGVDASGQPWAT
+63 LGGVDAHGQPWAT
-76 LRVGAPGFVT
+76 LRVGMPGFVT
-86 SPDAR
+86 APDAR
-91 TLRIAA
+91 TLHIDGD
-97 RALPGD
+97 ALPGD
-103 PLAGAWRPG
+103 PLAGAWQPG

-124 RRRNRVNGVVRAIDG
+124 RRRNRVNGVVRAVDG
-139 DALTIA
+139 GALTIA

-165 GDEVGAAAE
+165 AREGDASGAA
-174 VVESDVS
+174 DVS
-181 DVSSVSN
+181 D
-188 ASNAS
+188 
-193 NASNTSN
+193 
-200 PSDASGVSHVSGAS
+200 
-214 DISNRLSDADRA
+214 RLSDADRA

-239 NTSVDA
+239 NTSADA
-245 GSARGADVSHRGGM
+245 GAARGADVSHRGGM
-259 PGFVRVDDAHTLTTP
+259 PGFVRVDDACTLTTP

-296 LFVDFDSGDLL
+296 LFIDFDSGDVL
-307 YVAADAEIVWDGPL
+307 YVAARAEIVWDGPL
-321 VASFAGAQ
+321 VASFDGAQ
-329 RVVRFHVREVRRTRR
+329 RAVRFHVREVRRTRG

-349 WSAVE
+349 WSVPE
-354 PAPQFAA
+354 RAPQFAA
-361 MAIAAA
+361 MADGSANAGAQAA
-367 SGGAAATARPALSAA
+367 SEPASASPSSWRP
-382 TPTPAPAWR
+382 
-391 SLRITKIV
+391 LRIAKIV

-410 EPADGDALPAYEAG
+410 EPADGGALPAHEAG
-424 QHLTLRVA
+424 QHLTLRIA
-432 VPGDDAPT
+432 LPDSDAPA

-446 SDAPGGADYRI
+446 SDAPGAPHFRI

-464 VSTWLHD
+464 VSAWLHD
-471 HARAGMTLDAQMPR
+471 HAHAGMTLDAQMPR

-501 SAGIGITPMI
+501 SAGIGITPMF
-511 AMLRRALADDAP
+511 AMLRRALADDTP

-540 FAAAL
+540 FAAEL

-556 LHWFDSQPQRDG
+556 LHWFDSRPQRDG

-573 RIDIAQLKRIL
+573 RVDVAQLKRIL

-596 SAFMRDLYEGLR
+596 SAFMRDLYDGLR

-627 ARSTARAAAASPAPS
+627 VRSATRAAGAPS
-642 VPVVFRRSARDA
+642 VASVPVLFRRSARDVA
-654 GWTPADGTLLEFA
+654 WTPADGTLLEFA
-667 EGQRVAV
+667 EGQGVAV

-686 ATRVLSGAVDYVQA
+686 ATRVLSGAVDYVQSY
-700 HDASVGPGCALLC
+700 DAPVEPGCALLC
-713 VAQPAQG
+713 VAQPAEG

-725 VLDL
+725 VLDR

>member
-6 AVVPGWELDT
+6 AVIPGWELDT

-26 QQRAGVTDAASA
+26 QQRAGVSEAAGA

-63 LGGVDASGQPWAT
+63 LGGVDAHGQPWAT
-76 LRVGAPGFVT
+76 LRAGAPGFVT

-103 PLAGAWRPG
+103 PLAGAWQPG
-112 APLGGLG
+112 AALGGLG

-160 KPTFV
+160 KPAFV
-165 GDEVGAAAE
+165 ARAVDASVAP
-174 VVESDVS
+174 DVS
-181 DVSSVSN
+181 D
-188 ASNAS
+188 A
-193 NASNTSN
+193 
-200 PSDASGVSHVSGAS
+200 
-214 DISNRLSDADRA
+214 LSEADRA

-239 NTSVDA
+239 NTSADA
-245 GSARGADVSHRGGM
+245 GAARGADVSHRGGM

-307 YVAADAEIVWDGPL
+307 YVAAHAEIVWDGPL
-321 VASFAGAQ
+321 VASFDGAQ
-329 RVVRFHVREVRRTRR
+329 RVVRFHVREVRRVRA

-354 PAPQFAA
+354 RAPQFVAT
-361 MAIAAA
+361 AAA
-367 SGGAAATARPALSAA
+367 SEGVAGAAPAAPAAAPASA
-382 TPTPAPAWR
+382 PESAPAWR
-391 SLRITKIV
+391 PLRIAKIV

-410 EPADGDALPAYEAG
+410 ELADGGALPAYEAG
-424 QHLTLRVA
+424 QHLTLRIA
-432 VPGDDAPT
+432 LPGSDAPA

-446 SDAPGGADYRI
+446 SGAPGGAQYRI
-457 TVKREGR
+457 SVKREGR
-464 VSTWLHD
+464 ASAWLHD
-471 HARAGMTLDAQMPR
+471 HAQAGMTLDAQMPR
-485 GRFTFDVASPR
+485 GRFTFDLASPR

-501 SAGIGITPMI
+501 SAGIGITPMV
-511 AMLRRALADDAP
+511 AMLHRALADDTP

-531 GARDTADRP
+531 GAREAADRP
-540 FAAAL
+540 FAAQLAHL
-545 TRIADTDARVA
+545 AATDPRVS
-556 LHWFDSQPQRDG
+556 LHWFDSHPG
-568 AARPG
+568 EGSAARAG

-584 PFDDYDF
+584 SFDDYDF

-596 SAFMRDLYEGLR
+596 AAFMRDLYDGLR
-608 ALNVPDERIRFEA
+608 ALNVADERIRFEA

-627 ARSTARAAAASPAPS
+627 ARSTTRASATPAAASVS
-642 VPVVFRRSARDA
+642 VVFRRTAREA
-654 GWTPADGTLLEFA
+654 AWTPADGTLLEFA

-686 ATRVLSGAVDYVQA
+686 ATRVLSGSVDYEQTP
-700 HDASVGPGCALLC
+700 DAAVEPGCALLC
-713 VAQPAQG
+713 VARPAAG
-720 AAEPL
+720 ATEPL
-725 VLDL
+725 VLDR

>member
-1 MNAPT
+1 MTAPT
-6 AVVPGWELDT
+6 AAVPGWELDV

-26 QQRAGVTDAASA
+26 QQRAGVTAAAGA

-63 LGGVDASGQPWAT
+63 LGGVDAHGQPWAT
-76 LRVGAPGFVT
+76 LRVGMPGFVT
-86 SPDAR
+86 APDAR
-91 TLRIAA
+91 TLHIDGD
-97 RALPGD
+97 ALPGD
-103 PLAGAWRPG
+103 PLAGAWQPG

-124 RRRNRVNGVVRAIDG
+124 RRRNRVNGVVRAVDG
-139 DALTIA
+139 GALTIS

-160 KPTFV
+160 KATFV
-165 GDEVGAAAE
+165 AREGDASGAA
-174 VVESDVS
+174 DVS
-181 DVSSVSN
+181 D
-188 ASNAS
+188 
-193 NASNTSN
+193 
-200 PSDASGVSHVSGAS
+200 
-214 DISNRLSDADRA
+214 RLSDADRA

-239 NTSVDA
+239 NTSADA
-245 GSARGADVSHRGGM
+245 GAARGADVSHRGGM
-259 PGFVRVDDAHTLTTP
+259 PGFVRVDDACTLTTP

-296 LFVDFDSGDLL
+296 LFIDFDSGDVL
-307 YVAADAEIVWDGPL
+307 YVAARAEIVWDGPL
-321 VASFAGAQ
+321 VASFDGAQ
-329 RVVRFHVREVRRTRR
+329 RIVRFHVREVRRTRGA
-344 VLPFR
+344 LPFR
-349 WSAVE
+349 WSALE
-354 PAPQFAA
+354 RAPQFAA
-361 MAIAAA
+361 MAEGSPNAGAQAALEPA
-367 SGGAAATARPALSAA
+367 SASPSGWRP
-382 TPTPAPAWR
+382 
-391 SLRITKIV
+391 LRIAKIV

-410 EPADGDALPAYEAG
+410 EPADGGALPAHEAG
-424 QHLTLRVA
+424 QHLTLRIA
-432 VPGDDAPT
+432 LPDSDAPA

-446 SDAPGGADYRI
+446 SDAPGAPRYRI

-464 VSTWLHD
+464 VSAWLHD
-471 HARAGMTLDAQMPR
+471 HAHAGMTLDAQMPR
-485 GRFTFDVASPR
+485 GRFTFDIASPR

-501 SAGIGITPMI
+501 SAGIGITPMF
-511 AMLRRALADDAP
+511 AMLRRALADDTP

-540 FAAAL
+540 FAAEL
-545 TRIADTDARVA
+545 TRIADADARVS
-556 LHWFDSQPQRDG
+556 LHWFDSRPQRDG

-573 RIDIAQLKRIL
+573 RVDVAQLKRIL

-596 SAFMRDLYEGLR
+596 SAFMRDLYDGLR

-627 ARSTARAAAASPAPS
+627 VRSATRAAEAPPVAS

-654 GWTPADGTLLEFA
+654 AWTAADGTLLEFA
-667 EGQRVAV
+667 EGQGVAV

-686 ATRVLSGAVDYVQA
+686 ATRVLSGAVDYVQS
-700 HDASVGPGCALLC
+700 HDAPVEPGCALLC
-713 VAQPAQG
+713 VAQPAEG
-720 AAEPL
+720 ATEPL
-725 VLDL
+725 VLDR

>member
-1 MNAPT
+1 MNTPT
-6 AVVPGWELDT
+6 AVVPGWELDA

-26 QQRAGVTDAASA
+26 QQRAGVTEAAGS

-63 LGGVDASGQPWAT
+63 LGGVDVHGQPWAT
-76 LRVGAPGFVT
+76 LRAGAPGFVT

-91 TLRIAA
+91 TLHIAA

-103 PLAGAWRPG
+103 PLAGAWQPG

-165 GDEVGAAAE
+165 AREVDASAGP
-174 VVESDVS
+174 DVS
-181 DVSSVSN
+181 DALN
-188 ASNAS
+188 
-193 NASNTSN
+193 
-200 PSDASGVSHVSGAS
+200 
-214 DISNRLSDADRA
+214 DADRA

-239 NTSVDA
+239 NTSTDA
-245 GSARGADVSHRGGM
+245 GAARGADVSHRGGM
-259 PGFVRVDDAHTLTTP
+259 PGFVRVDDARTLTTP

-281 FNTLGNLQHDPRAGL
+281 FNTLGNLQQDPRAGL
-296 LFVDFDSGDLL
+296 LFVDFDNGDLL
-307 YVAADAEIVWDGPL
+307 YVAARAEIVWDGPL
-321 VASFAGAQ
+321 VASFDGAQ
-329 RVVRFHVREVRRTRR
+329 RVVRFHVREVRRMRA

-354 PAPQFAA
+354 RAPQFAA
-361 MAIAAA
+361 MAAGVGANAVAVAGAGAVVVPSAPAPESRSA
-367 SGGAAATARPALSAA
+367 STTAS
-382 TPTPAPAWR
+382 TSAPAWR
-391 SLRITKIV
+391 PLRIAKIV

-410 EPADGDALPAYEAG
+410 EPVDGGTLPAYEAG

-432 VPGDDAPT
+432 LPGSDSPA

-446 SDAPGGADYRI
+446 SDAPGGAHYRI

-464 VSTWLHD
+464 VSAWLHD
-471 HARAGMTLDAQMPR
+471 HAHAGMTVDAQMPR
-485 GRFTFDVASPR
+485 GRFTFDLASPR

-511 AMLRRALADDAP
+511 AMLRRALADDQP
-523 SRRVVFVH
+523 SRRVIFVH
-531 GARDTADRP
+531 GAREAADRP

-545 TRIADTDARVA
+545 ARVA
-556 LHWFDSQPQRDG
+556 ATDERLSLHWFDSHPREG
-568 AARPG
+568 SAAHAG

-584 PFDDYDF
+584 SFDDYDF

-596 SAFMRDLYEGLR
+596 SAFMRDLYDGLR

-627 ARSTARAAAASPAPS
+627 VRSASRTSATPAVAS
-642 VPVVFRRSARDA
+642 VPVVFRRTGREAA
-654 GWTPADGTLLEFA
+654 WVPADGTLLEFA
-667 EGQRVAV
+667 EGQRVEV

-686 ATRVLSGAVDYVQA
+686 ATRVLSGAVDYEQA
-700 HDASVGPGCALLC
+700 PDAPVEPGCALLC
-713 VAQPAQG
+713 VARPAQG
-720 AAEPL
+720 SEPL
-725 VLDL
+725 VLDR

>member
-1 MNAPT
+1 MTAPT
-6 AVVPGWELDT
+6 AAVPGWELDV

-26 QQRAGVTDAASA
+26 QQRAGVTEAAGA

-63 LGGVDASGQPWAT
+63 LGGVDAHRQPWAT
-76 LRVGAPGFVT
+76 LRVGMPGFVT
-86 SPDAR
+86 TPDAR
-91 TLRIAA
+91 TLHIGGD
-97 RALPGD
+97 ALPGD
-103 PLAGAWRPG
+103 PLDGAWQPG

-124 RRRNRVNGVVRAIDG
+124 RRRNRVNGVVRALDG
-139 DALTIA
+139 GALTIA

-160 KPTFV
+160 KPAFV
-165 GDEVGAAAE
+165 AREGAAAGDA
-174 VVESDVS
+174 DVS
-181 DVSSVSN
+181 D
-188 ASNAS
+188 
-193 NASNTSN
+193 
-200 PSDASGVSHVSGAS
+200 
-214 DISNRLSDADRA
+214 RLSDADRA

-239 NTSVDA
+239 NTSA
-245 GSARGADVSHRGGM
+245 GAGAARGADVSHRGGM
-259 PGFVRVDDAHTLTTP
+259 PGFVRVDDACTLTTP

-296 LFVDFDSGDLL
+296 LFIDFDSGDVL
-307 YVAADAEIVWDGPL
+307 YVAARAEIVWDGPL
-321 VASFAGAQ
+321 VASFDGAQ
-329 RVVRFHVREVRRTRR
+329 RVVRFHVREVRRTRG

-349 WSAVE
+349 WSALE
-354 PAPQFAA
+354 RAPQFAA
-361 MAIAAA
+361 MADGSAIAGAQAA
-367 SGGAAATARPALSAA
+367 SESASASPSNWRP
-382 TPTPAPAWR
+382 
-391 SLRITKIV
+391 LRIAKIV

-410 EPADGDALPAYEAG
+410 EPADGGALPAHEAG
-424 QHLTLRVA
+424 QHLTLRIA
-432 VPGDDAPT
+432 LPDSEAPA

-446 SDAPGGADYRI
+446 SDAPGAPHYRI

-464 VSTWLHD
+464 VSAWLHD
-471 HARAGMTLDAQMPR
+471 HAHAGMTLDAQMPR

-501 SAGIGITPMI
+501 SAGIGITPMF
-511 AMLRRALADDAP
+511 AMLRRALADDTP

-540 FAAAL
+540 FAAEL
-545 TRIADTDARVA
+545 TRIADADARVA
-556 LHWFDSQPQRDG
+556 LHWFDSRPQRDG

-573 RIDIAQLKRIL
+573 RIDVAQLKRIL
-584 PFDDYDF
+584 PLDDYDF

-596 SAFMRDLYEGLR
+596 SAFMRDLYDGLR

-627 ARSTARAAAASPAPS
+627 VRSATRAAGSPSVAS

-654 GWTPADGTLLEFA
+654 AWTPAAGTLLEFA
-667 EGQRVAV
+667 EGQGVAV

-686 ATRVLSGAVDYVQA
+686 ATRVLSGAVDYVQS
-700 HDASVGPGCALLC
+700 HDAPVEPGCALLC
-713 VAQPAQG
+713 VAQPAEG

-725 VLDL
+725 VLDR

>member
-1 MNAPT
+1 MNTPT
-6 AVVPGWELDT
+6 AAVPGWELDA

-26 QQRAGVTDAASA
+26 QQRAGVTEAAGS

-63 LGGVDASGQPWAT
+63 LGGVDAHGQPWAT
-76 LRVGAPGFVT
+76 LRAGAPGFVT
-86 SPDAR
+86 SPDPR

-103 PLAGAWRPG
+103 PLDGAWQPG

-124 RRRNRVNGVVRAIDG
+124 RRRNRVNGVVRAVDG

-160 KPTFV
+160 KPAFV
-165 GDEVGAAAE
+165 AREV
-174 VVESDVS
+174 DP
-181 DVSSVSN
+181 SV
-188 ASNAS
+188 APDA
-193 NASNTSN
+193 
-200 PSDASGVSHVSGAS
+200 SDA
-214 DISNRLSDADRA
+214 LSDADRA

-239 NTSVDA
+239 NTSADA
-245 GSARGADVSHRGGM
+245 GAARGADVSHRGGM
-259 PGFVRVDDAHTLTTP
+259 PGFVRVDDARTLTTP

-296 LFVDFDSGDLL
+296 LFIDFDSGDLL
-307 YVAADAEIVWDGPL
+307 VMAARAEIVWDGPL
-321 VASFAGAQ
+321 VASFDGAQ
-329 RVVRFHVREVRRTRR
+329 RVVRFHVREVRRLRA

-354 PAPQFAA
+354 RAPQFAA
-361 MAIAAA
+361 MAAGA
-367 SGGAAATARPALSAA
+367 GAAATAAPAPVSSVFAPA
-382 TPTPAPAWR
+382 SAPAWR
-391 SLRITKIV
+391 PLRIAKIV
-399 DEARAIRSFHF
+399 NEARAIRSLHF
-410 EPADGDALPAYEAG
+410 EPADGGALPAYEAG

-432 VPGDDAPT
+432 LPGSEAPS

-446 SDAPGGADYRI
+446 SDAPGGTHFRI

-464 VSTWLHD
+464 VSAWLHD

-485 GRFTFDVASPR
+485 GRFAFDLASPR

-511 AMLRRALADDAP
+511 AMLRRALADDQP
-523 SRRVVFVH
+523 LRRVVFVH
-531 GARDTADRP
+531 GAREAADRP
-540 FAAAL
+540 FAAELA
-545 TRIADTDARVA
+545 RIAAADERLS
-556 LHWFDSQPQRDG
+556 LHWFDSHPHDG
-568 AARPG
+568 SAAQAG
-573 RIDIAQLKRIL
+573 RIDIAQLKRL
-584 PFDDYDF
+584 LTFDDYDF

-596 SAFMRDLYEGLR
+596 SAFMRDLYDGLR

-627 ARSTARAAAASPAPS
+627 ARSATRPSATPAAAS
-642 VPVVFRRSARDA
+642 VPVVFRRTGREAA
-654 GWTPADGTLLEFA
+654 WTPADGTLLEFA
-667 EGQRVAV
+667 EGQRVDV

-686 ATRVLSGAVDYVQA
+686 ATRVLSGAVDYEQA
-700 HDASVGPGCALLC
+700 PDATVEHGCALLC
-713 VAQPAQG
+713 VARPAKG
-720 AAEPL
+720 TEPL
-725 VLDL
+725 VLDR

>member
-6 AVVPGWELDT
+6 AAVPGWELDD

-26 QQRAGVTDAASA
+26 QQRAGVTEAAGA

-43 IRRFMPDQHRTF
+43 IRRFMPEQHRTF
-55 FAQLPFFV
+55 FGQLPFFV
-63 LGGVDASGQPWAT
+63 LGGVDAHGQPWAT
-76 LRVGAPGFVT
+76 LRVGMPGFVT
-86 SPDAR
+86 TPDAR
-91 TLRIAA
+91 TLRIDGD
-97 RALPGD
+97 ALPGD
-103 PLAGAWRPG
+103 PLSGAWQPG
-112 APLGGLG
+112 ASLGGLG
-119 IEFDT
+119 IAFDT
-124 RRRNRVNGVVRAIDG
+124 RRRNRVNGVVRAVGDG
-139 DALTIA
+139 TLTIA

-160 KPTFV
+160 TPTFV
-165 GDEVGAAAE
+165 RREGGASAE
-174 VVESDVS
+174 VVASDTSDVS
-181 DVSSVSN
+181 D
-188 ASNAS
+188 
-193 NASNTSN
+193 
-200 PSDASGVSHVSGAS
+200 
-214 DISNRLSDADRA
+214 RLSDADRA
-226 LLAQADTFFVASA
+226 LLAHADTFFVASA
-239 NTSVDA
+239 NTSA
-245 GSARGADVSHRGGM
+245 GAGAARGADVSHRGGM

-296 LFVDFDSGDLL
+296 LFVDFERGDLV

-321 VASFAGAQ
+321 VASFDGAQ
-329 RVVRFHVREVRRTRR
+329 RVVRFHVREVRRTRG

-354 PAPQFAA
+354 RAPQFAA
-361 MAIAAA
+361 NAVSTSAA
-367 SGGAAATARPALSAA
+367 SASASS
-382 TPTPAPAWR
+382 WR
-391 SLRITKIV
+391 ALRIAKIV

-410 EPADGDALPAYEAG
+410 EPADGGALPAYEAG
-424 QHLTLRVA
+424 QHLTLRV
-432 VPGDDAPT
+432 VLPGDDAPT

-464 VSTWLHD
+464 VSAWLHD

-511 AMLRRALADDAP
+511 AMLRRALADEAP

-545 TRIADTDARVA
+545 TRIAQTDARVA
-556 LHWFDSQPQRDG
+556 LHCFDSQPPRDG

-596 SAFMRDLYEGLR
+596 SAFMRDMYEGLR
-608 ALNVPDERIRFEA
+608 ALNVADERIRFEA

-627 ARSTARAAAASPAPS
+627 TRSTAAASPATS
-642 VPVVFRRSARDA
+642 VPVVFRRSAREA

-700 HDASVGPGCALLC
+700 HDAPVEPGCALLC

-720 AAEPL
+720 AAAPL

>member
-1 MNAPT
+1 MTAPT
-6 AVVPGWELDT
+6 AAVPGWELDV

-26 QQRAGVTDAASA
+26 QQRAGVTEAARA

-63 LGGVDASGQPWAT
+63 LGGVDAHGQPWAT
-76 LRVGAPGFVT
+76 LRVGMPGFVT
-86 SPDAR
+86 APDAR
-91 TLRIAA
+91 TLHIGGD
-97 RALPGD
+97 ALPGD
-103 PLAGAWRPG
+103 PLAGAWQPG

-124 RRRNRVNGVVRAIDG
+124 RRRNRVNGVVRAVDG
-139 DALTIA
+139 GALTIA

-165 GDEVGAAAE
+165 AREGAAAGE
-174 VVESDVS
+174 ADVS
-181 DVSSVSN
+181 D
-188 ASNAS
+188 
-193 NASNTSN
+193 
-200 PSDASGVSHVSGAS
+200 
-214 DISNRLSDADRA
+214 RLSDADRA

-239 NTSVDA
+239 NTSA
-245 GSARGADVSHRGGM
+245 GAGAARGADVSHRGGM
-259 PGFVRVDDAHTLTTP
+259 PGFVRVDDARTLTTP

-281 FNTLGNLQHDPRAGL
+281 FNTLGNLQLDPRAGL
-296 LFVDFDSGDLL
+296 LFIDFDSGDVL
-307 YVAADAEIVWDGPL
+307 YVAARAEIVWDGPL
-321 VASFAGAQ
+321 VASFDGAQ
-329 RVVRFHVREVRRTRR
+329 RVVRFHVREVRRTRG

-349 WSAVE
+349 WSALE
-354 PAPQFAA
+354 RAPQFAA
-361 MAIAAA
+361 MADGSALAGAQAA
-367 SGGAAATARPALSAA
+367 SVSASA
-382 TPTPAPAWR
+382 SPSNWR
-391 SLRITKIV
+391 SLRIAKIV

-410 EPADGDALPAYEAG
+410 EPEDGGALPAHEAG
-424 QHLTLRVA
+424 QHLTLRIVL
-432 VPGDDAPT
+432 PDSEAPA

-446 SDAPGGADYRI
+446 SDAPGAPHYRI

-464 VSTWLHD
+464 VSAWLHD
-471 HARAGMTLDAQMPR
+471 HAHAGMTLDAQMPR

-501 SAGIGITPMI
+501 SAGIGITPMF
-511 AMLRRALADDAP
+511 AMLRRALADDTP

-540 FAAAL
+540 FAAEL
-545 TRIADTDARVA
+545 TRIADADARVA
-556 LHWFDSQPQRDG
+556 LHWFDSRPQRDG

-573 RIDIAQLKRIL
+573 RIDVAQLKRIL

-596 SAFMRDLYEGLR
+596 SAFMRDLYDGLR

-627 ARSTARAAAASPAPS
+627 VRSATRAAGAPSVGS

-654 GWTPADGTLLEFA
+654 AWTPADGTLLEFA
-667 EGQRVAV
+667 EGHGVAV

-686 ATRVLSGAVDYVQA
+686 AMRVLSGAVDYVQS
-700 HDASVGPGCALLC
+700 HDAPVEPGCALLC
-713 VAQPAQG
+713 VAQPAEG

-725 VLDL
+725 VLDR

>member
-1 MNAPT
+1 MTTPT
-6 AVVPGWELDT
+6 AAVPGWELDV

-26 QQRAGVTDAASA
+26 QQRAGVTEAAGT

-55 FAQLPFFV
+55 FAQVPFFV
-63 LGGVDASGQPWAT
+63 LGGVDAHGQPWAT
-76 LRVGAPGFVT
+76 LRVGTPGFVT
-86 SPDAR
+86 APDAR
-91 TLRIAA
+91 TLRIDGD
-97 RALPGD
+97 ALPGD

-124 RRRNRVNGVVRAIDG
+124 RRRNRVNGVVRSADG
-139 DALTIA
+139 GALTIA

-165 GDEVGAAAE
+165 AREAGASVA
-174 VVESDVS
+174 SDVS
-181 DVSSVSN
+181 DW
-188 ASNAS
+188 
-193 NASNTSN
+193 
-200 PSDASGVSHVSGAS
+200 
-214 DISNRLSDADRA
+214 LSDADRA

-239 NTSVDA
+239 NTSADA
-245 GSARGADVSHRGGM
+245 GAARGADVSHRGGM

-307 YVAADAEIVWDGPL
+307 YVAARAEIVWDGPL
-321 VASFAGAQ
+321 VASFDGAQ
-329 RVVRFHVREVRRTRR
+329 RVVRFHVREVRRMRA

-349 WSAVE
+349 WSGVE
-354 PAPQFAA
+354 RAPQFAA
-361 MAIAAA
+361 MAAGAVAA
-367 SGGAAATARPALSAA
+367 GGPVPSALTSAPSSATAS
-382 TPTPAPAWR
+382 APAWR
-391 SLRITKIV
+391 PLRIAKIV

-410 EPADGDALPAYEAG
+410 EAADGDALPTYEAG

-432 VPGDDAPT
+432 LPGSDAPT

-446 SDAPGGADYRI
+446 SDAPGAPRYRI

-464 VSTWLHD
+464 VSAWLHD
-471 HARAGMTLDAQMPR
+471 HAQTGMTLDAQMPR

-511 AMLRRALADDAP
+511 AMLRRALADDKA
-523 SRRVVFVH
+523 SRRIVFVH

-540 FAAAL
+540 FAAEL
-545 TRIADTDARVA
+545 TRIADADARVS
-556 LHWFDSQPQRDG
+556 LHWFDSRPQRDG

-596 SAFMRDLYEGLR
+596 SAFMRDLYDGLR

-627 ARSTARAAAASPAPS
+627 VRSATRAAAAPPVAS
-642 VPVVFRRSARDA
+642 VPVVFRRTGREAA
-654 GWTPADGTLLEFA
+654 WTPADGTLLEFA
-667 EGQRVAV
+667 EGQGVAV

-686 ATRVLSGAVDYVQA
+686 ATLMLSGAVDYVQS
-700 HDASVGPGCALLC
+700 HDAPVEPGCVLLC
-713 VAQPAQG
+713 VAQPAEG
-720 AAEPL
+720 AVAPL
-725 VLDL
+725 VLER

>member
-1 MNAPT
+1 MNTPT
-6 AVVPGWELDT
+6 AAVPGWELDT

-26 QQRAGVTDAASA
+26 QQRAGVTDAAGS

-63 LGGVDASGQPWAT
+63 LGGVDAHGQPWAT
-76 LRVGAPGFVT
+76 LRAGAPGFVT

-91 TLRIAA
+91 TLRIGA

-103 PLAGAWRPG
+103 PLAGAWQSG

-124 RRRNRVNGVVRAIDG
+124 RRRNRVNGVVRAVDG

-165 GDEVGAAAE
+165 ARDVDASAGP
-174 VVESDVS
+174 SVS
-181 DVSSVSN
+181 D
-188 ASNAS
+188 A
-193 NASNTSN
+193 
-200 PSDASGVSHVSGAS
+200 
-214 DISNRLSDADRA
+214 LSDADRA

-239 NTSVDA
+239 NTSADA
-245 GSARGADVSHRGGM
+245 GAARGADVSHRGGM
-259 PGFVRVDDAHTLTTP
+259 PGFVRVDDARTLTTP

-296 LFVDFDSGDLL
+296 LFVDFDNGDLL
-307 YVAADAEIVWDGPL
+307 YVAARAEIVWDGPL
-321 VASFAGAQ
+321 VASFDGAQ
-329 RVVRFHVREVRRTRR
+329 RVVRFHVREVRRMRA

-354 PAPQFAA
+354 RAPQFAA
-361 MAIAAA
+361 MAAGAGVAAVPVPSAPASKSAIALA
-367 SGGAAATARPALSAA
+367 SESAPASAA
-382 TPTPAPAWR
+382 TSATTSETALAPALAPASTPASTAAWR
-391 SLRITKIV
+391 PLRIAKIV
-399 DEARAIRSFHF
+399 DEARGIRSFHF
-410 EPADGDALPAYEAG
+410 EPAGGSALPAYEAG

-432 VPGDDAPT
+432 LPGSDAPS

-446 SDAPGGADYRI
+446 SDARGGAHYRI

-464 VSTWLHD
+464 VSAWLYD

-485 GRFTFDVASPR
+485 GRFTFDLASPR

-501 SAGIGITPMI
+501 SAGIGITPMV
-511 AMLRRALADDAP
+511 AMLRRALADDRP
-523 SRRVVFVH
+523 PRRVVFVH
-531 GARDTADRP
+531 GAREAADRP
-540 FAAAL
+540 FAAELA
-545 TRIADTDARVA
+545 RMAAADERLS
-556 LHWFDSQPQRDG
+556 LHWFDSHPHEG
-568 AARPG
+568 SAAQAG
-573 RIDIAQLKRIL
+573 RIDIAQLKRL
-584 PFDDYDF
+584 LTFDDYDF

-596 SAFMRDLYEGLR
+596 SAFMRDLYDGLR

-627 ARSTARAAAASPAPS
+627 ARSATRTSATPPVAS
-642 VPVVFRRSARDA
+642 VPVVFRRTGREAA
-654 GWTPADGTLLEFA
+654 WTPADGTLLEFA

-686 ATRVLSGAVDYVQA
+686 ATRVLSGAVDYEQA
-700 HDASVGPGCALLC
+700 PDAPVEPGCALLC
-713 VAQPAQG
+713 VARPAQG
-720 AAEPL
+720 TAPL
-725 VLDL
+725 VLDR